1 MAVLWWCHISRA
13 WGGSGWGCDATPPR
27 CTHRV
32 RVWRVRSCEERRDD
46 TPLQIWF
53 YLWNSLCLNLC
64 FLTSAGRIRT
74 PAAGKQHDVISR
86 CFCSL
91 GNLIECR
98 LQSTPIEE
106 VQFSLYNSL
115 TEILPNIKWGNVAP
129 LTSITG
135 FFPTIRSAEL
145 IIATVSIS
153 GSSSF
158 LLIGN
163 RFVPGA
169 KRSRGWHLFSNHSLR
184 RLCPSQWGKKK
195 SHPWSRC
202 IKSLERI
209 LRQCRAERSAH
220 TSAEAGAGIGC
231 VGDGGKPGRSHDIPQ
246 TCTGYLVWC
255 DPKMKECASN
265 IHWKHRMCESTKNIG
280 EKWKVFTQKGHY
292 ALNDALSSAVLIPH
306 WLWLYSWNSAECYAA
321 DIVSSLIWSLLS
333 CVDTCANPLDMDPGK
348 AI

>member
-32 RVWRVRSCEERRDD
+32 RSCEERRDD

-53 YLWNSLCLNLC
+53 YLWNSLCLNLY

-115 TEILPNIKWGNVAP
+115 TKILPNIKWGNVAP

-135 FFPTIRSAEL
+135 FFPTIRSAEH

-184 RLCPSQWGKKK
+184 RLCPSQWGKN
-195 SHPWSRC
+195 
-202 IKSLERI
+202 
-209 LRQCRAERSAH
+209 H
-220 TSAEAGAGIGC
+220 TPDQGALKAWKEYYASAEQSVVVHIHRLRLGPGLDVWETEGNLDAPMTFL
-231 VGDGGKPGRSHDIPQ
+231 KPIQ
-246 TCTGYLVWC
+246 V
-255 DPKMKECASN
+255 
-265 IHWKHRMCESTKNIG
+265 I
-280 EKWKVFTQKGHY
+280 
-292 ALNDALSSAVLIPH
+292 
-306 WLWLYSWNSAECYAA
+306 
-321 DIVSSLIWSLLS
+321 
-333 CVDTCANPLDMDPGK
+333 
-348 AI
+348 